1 MVRHHRSS
9 SDTPPTGENPE
20 QAALAQVSPGK
31 AQDSSKASVSTAG
44 REDSVAKPAAPEDA
58 IEELKATPTEATSD
72 HKPDTDTNTA
82 TTKVIEAG
90 DEDGDDEVLV
100 AISSDRPIPS
110 SEGDPAIDSLEDIFT
125 QEDSGSMMADQLLY
139 SKEVTQIAINSY
151 NKIIFTNHTG
161 THVAANGFPSK
172 QDYKRWIASTLRLTN
187 LSNKNV
193 LEAGAVTSGI
203 FTSAVKGSI
212 HISPESLTGSDPA
225 VLIKR
230 WPTSTATL
238 DQLASGK
245 VLSSEI
251 RVLLEASVR
260 GRTGVLVSGPSGVG
274 KSGMVRALSLMIEP
288 SSRVISVEHLPE
300 LDLSTNLPNTVS
312 LSDPKAIELGAL
324 LASAISMRP
333 DRLVVGEI
341 DRVGWLPLTKFSTSG
356 GTGFIAATPSI
367 SPQLAIDGAL
377 DALKAH
383 GYSPEHAAE
392 LLVASIGIV
401 VHLGRGARGRRVVS
415 SVSELSRNG
424 GHLNLHTLNRF
435 DVESDA
441 FLKVGEPSQRLT
453 DGWAGWG
460 VLPTAPVTSPNSGGK
475 QKP

>member
-1 MVRHHRSS
+1 MVRRHRSS
-9 SDTPPTGENPE
+9 SDTPAT
-20 QAALAQVSPGK
+20 QATQEE
-31 AQDSSKASVSTAG
+31 SSAEAPNLG
-44 REDSVAKPAAPEDA
+44 REDSVAAPEHTSP
-58 IEELKATPTEATSD
+58 ELSPEQI
-72 HKPDTDTNTA
+72 PDPQADTGS
-82 TTKVIEAG
+82 TKIKVVEVG
-90 DEDGDDEVLV
+90 DDEDERGDEVLV
-100 AISSDRPIPS
+100 ATSSDRAIAPS
-110 SEGDPAIDSLEDIFT
+110 EQDLDLDSLEDIFT
-125 QEDSGSMMADQLLY
+125 QEDSGSMTADQLLY

-161 THVAANGFPSK
+161 THVASNGFPSK
-172 QDYKRWIASTLRLTN
+172 QDYKRWITSTLKLTN

-193 LEAGAVTSGI
+193 LDSGAVTSGI
-203 FTSAVKGSI
+203 FTSAVRGSI
-212 HISPESLTGSDPA
+212 HISPESLTGTDPA

-251 RVLLEASVR
+251 RVLLESCVR

-300 LDLSTNLPNTVS
+300 LDLATNLPNTVS
-312 LSDPKAIELGAL
+312 LSDPKAVELGAL
-324 LASAISMRP
+324 LAAAISMRP
-333 DRLVVGEI
+333 DRLVVVEV
-341 DRVGWLPLTKFSTSG
+341 DREGWLPLTKFSTSG
-356 GTGFIAATPSI
+356 GTGFVAATPSI

-392 LLVASIGIV
+392 LLVASIGVV

-435 DVESDA
+435 DVESDT
-441 FLKVGEPSQRLT
+441 FVKVDDPSQRLT
-453 DGWAGWG
+453 DGWTGWG
-460 VLPTAPVTSPNSGGK
+460 VLPTAPVT
-475 QKP
+475 QKSTGSSQRSQG